1 MAASDIIITKAGP
14 GTLMEALVMRRPVIV
29 TEAVG
34 MQERGNIDFVL
45 NHELGA
51 FCPTPD
57 RIIPAIADLMNPQT
71 YAETLVRLGNAVP
84 REGAAQIA
92 QLLLEQLQLAP
103 PARKRRLQLPSI
115 ADLRRIGNQRFLRPA
130 ALARQ
135 RLVVRARRLRFHQIR
150 RLPHWRKT
158 RR

>member
-1 MAASDIIITKAGP
+1 
-14 GTLMEALVMRRPVIV
+14 VIV

-51 FCPTPD
+51 YCPTAD
-57 RIIPAIADLMNPQT
+57 RIIPAIDELADPQT
-71 YAETLVRLGNAVP
+71 YAATVARLADAVP
-84 REGAAQIA
+84 RDGATQIA

-103 PARKRRLQLPSI
+103 PTRQRRLRLPSI
-115 ADLRRIGNQRFLRPA
+115 ADLRHFSTERLQRPA

-135 RLVVRARRLRFHQIR
+135 RFGSRTRQLRLQSIR
-150 RLPHWRKT
+150 RLPRWRRS